1 MKRLLTIAALALCAT
16 AAFAQKYM
24 KVEYS
29 NGAVLNIPMKYV
41 DKVTPAT
48 HDEPVIET
56 ITTGEVNIGDVIT
69 VTGQHLDLIKSFAG
83 VTDFS
88 TQTPTELKFIIT
100 SAWQNSDYLYYYYTG
115 TVFNRE
121 VTEGML
127 IGNYCMLD
135 KGIGLKPLNIYSVTD
150 AQRGVAISRT
160 DTISV
165 AQGDVRLEI
174 DGEGFDRLSSVRIGG
189 TPLPDTNWQDDR
201 TDSHISLLV
210 PTQLTDGKLTF
221 IYDQQADDAYNY
233 KYFNFGYVMNELP
246 RVSVVECLSHNQVR
260 LQCDNPEA
268 WGIDPNGTTT
278 RLFKTINDDQYASPD
293 SWPWISKDYA
303 DEQYFCLYLF
313 DVTEGYLRIDNK
325 YGSHSWLYINYIEP
339 EPDPTPDP
347 TPDNITELWTGSLEF
362 DDWVY
367 SDNVYILS
375 DGGTELEA
383 AGAKAGDVVHFHIQ
397 CTSSPDKWQMQINEG
412 HWGSL
417 YVDAGGYDIADTNG
431 AVDLVLTEE
440 ILQAAYTQQWWGGT
454 FVVQGDNFI
463 LTKITLEH
471 K

>member
-165 AQGDVRLEI
+165 AEGDVRLEI

-268 WGIDPNGTTT
+268 WGVDREGSNVFFTKNID
-278 RLFKTINDDQYASPD
+278 DDPWSD
-293 SWPWISKDYA
+293 SSTWLWLSKDYS

-313 DVTEGYLRIDNK
+313 NETEGYLRIDNK